1 MSIKI
6 YAFDNFTGQINIPK
20 KVGTFP
26 VEVTTAATISQIKDT
41 IDKAQLFFVFTKLP
55 SKYDFVVK
63 TEDEKR
69 ILQNALNYTK
79 HNKYT
84 VSCEPESIWYLDKK
98 VDHTVI
104 ISSDVDIHGT
114 DLGVLLSI
122 FLSGIRDAESY
133 AKKKREV
140 YIVINKRSSV
150 ELLRTPLFDE
160 AVLLCNK
167 NPCCVVLNRAEEVV
181 YRSNYGKVAIPYNSK
196 THTAK
201 YKAEHFKQNNG
212 IFKIEQ
218 K

>member
-20 KVGTFP
+20 KIGTFP
-26 VEVTTAATISQIKDT
+26 VEVTTAATVSQLKEI
-41 IDKAQLFFVFTKLP
+41 IDAAQLFFVYTKLP
-55 SKYDFVVK
+55 AKYDFVVK
-63 TEDEKR
+63 TEEEKR

-79 HNKYT
+79 HKYN
-84 VSCEPESIWYLDKK
+84 VACETESIWYFDRK

-104 ISSDVDIHGT
+104 IGDNVDIHGT

-160 AVLLCNK
+160 AVNLCNK

-181 YRSNYGKVAIPYNSK
+181 YRSNYGKVAVPYNSK
-196 THTAK
+196 THTAR
-201 YKAEHFKQNNG
+201 YKAEHFKNNDG

>member
-6 YAFDNFTGQINIPK
+6 YAFDNYTGQINIPK
-20 KVGTFP
+20 KVGTFL
-26 VEVTTAATISQIKDT
+26 VDVATAGTVTQLRDS
-41 IDKAQLFFVFTKLP
+41 IDNAQLLFVYTKLP
-55 SKYDFVVK
+55 DKYDFVVR

-69 ILQNALNYTK
+69 ILQNSVNYTK
-79 HNKYT
+79 NKYN
-84 VSCEPESIWYLDKK
+84 VACEPESIWYFDKK
-98 VDHTVI
+98 VEHTVLI
-104 ISSDVDIHGT
+104 NSSVTLKGT

-122 FLSGIRDAESY
+122 FLSGMRDAESY
-133 AKKKREV
+133 AKKKKREV

-160 AVLLCNK
+160 AVALCNK

-181 YRSNYGKVAIPYNSK
+181 YRSNYGKVAVPYNSK
-196 THTAK
+196 THTAR
-201 YKAEHFKQNNG
+201 YKAEHFRQNNG